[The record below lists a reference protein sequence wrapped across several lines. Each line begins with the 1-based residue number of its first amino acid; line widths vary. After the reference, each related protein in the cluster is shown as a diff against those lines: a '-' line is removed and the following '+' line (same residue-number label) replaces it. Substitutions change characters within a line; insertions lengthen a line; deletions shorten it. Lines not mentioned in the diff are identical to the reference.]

1 MLIRAL
7 VGTVL
12 LGAVALPARAQDP
25 ALLHRDSLWNSL
37 RLRGDAAA
45 LVPLLA
51 DDWRLTHSDGRV
63 QDKPDYLAE
72 LATGRRSNSRVENI
86 GVRARVYGGTAVV
99 TGISVQSGI
108 SDGVPWS
115 GRFRFT
121 RTWTLR
127 EGAWV
132 MVASH
137 SSRCADG
144 VACER

>member
-1 MLIRAL
+1 MLVRSF
-7 VGTVL
+7 
-12 LGAVALPARAQDP
+12 VALGMLCVAATAASAQDP

-45 LVPLLA
+45 LAPLLA

-63 QDKPDYLAE
+63 QDKREYLDE
-72 LATGRRSNSRVENI
+72 LASRRRSNSQVENI
-86 GVRARVYGGTAVV
+86 GVQVGSYGGAAIV
-99 TGISVQSGI
+99 TGISVQSGVT
-108 SDGVPWS
+108 DGVPWS

-121 RTWTLR
+121 RSWILR
-127 EGAWV
+127 DGQWV

-137 SSRCADG
+137 SSRCAEG

>member
-1 MLIRAL
+1 MLLRSL
-7 VGTVL
+7 VGAAFVGL
-12 LGAVALPARAQDP
+12 AVTSVRAQDP

-37 RLRGDAAA
+37 RLRGDAQGLA
-45 LVPLLA
+45 PLLA

-72 LATGRRSNSRVENI
+72 LAAGRRTNGQVENI
-86 GVRARVYGGTAVV
+86 GVQVRTYGVTAVV
-99 TGISVQSGI
+99 TGISVQSGTNQ
-108 SDGVPWS
+108 GVPWS

-121 RTWTLR
+121 RTWVLR
-127 EGAWV
+127 DGQWV

-137 SSRCADG
+137 SSRCGEG

>member
-1 MLIRAL
+1 MWLRSL
-7 VGTVL
+7 VGAL
-12 LGAVALPARAQDP
+12 LVGVAVIPARAQDS

-45 LVPLLA
+45 LAPLLA

-63 QDKPDYLAE
+63 QDKRDYLAE
-72 LATGRRSNSRVENI
+72 LATGRRTNGQVENL
-86 GVRARVYGGTAVV
+86 GVQVRSYGSTAVV
-99 TGISVQSGI
+99 TGISVQSGTNA
-108 SDGVPWS
+108 GVPWS

-121 RTWTLR
+121 RTWILKD
-127 EGAWV
+127 GLWV

-144 VACER
+144 VTCEP